1 RPCERRCQT
10 VGVNFKNLMG
20 IVMNSNRL
28 FEEAKRVLVGG
39 VNSPVRAMKPYPFF
53 TERAEGCRLHDVDG
67 NSYIDYC
74 LAYGPLILG
83 HAYPKVIESV
93 KQQIERGS
101 LYGTPTE
108 LETKFAQKI
117 CQAVPTAEML
127 RFVNTGTEAT
137 MGAIRLARGYTGKNK
152 IIKFEG
158 AFHGAHDYVLV
169 KAGSG
174 ATTHGMPTSAGVPK
188 DTTKNTIIVPFNDE
202 AAVENALKDADTA
215 GIILEPIIGNA
226 GCIMPK
232 DGYLKFLREAT
243 ADKGALLIFDEV
255 ITGFRLAYGGAQ
267 EYYGVMPDITTLG
280 KILGGGLPIGAIAS
294 SREIMENMAPL
305 GKVYQAGTFNG
316 NPLSMAAGYAAVTEL
331 EDGSVYEKVNALGD
345 RMRKGLEEVTA
356 DLGLETRVYG
366 VASMFQI
373 YITGEDVADYQAAL
387 RADKDLFLKFQQELM
402 KRGVFFPPSQYECNF
417 ISYAH
422 GEDEIDDTLSTVE
435 DSLRAA
441 L

>member
-1 RPCERRCQT
+1 MRSEE
-10 VGVNFKNLMG
+10 
-20 IVMNSNRL
+20 L
-28 FEEAKRVLVGG
+28 FEQSKKYLVGG

-53 TERAEGCRLHDVDG
+53 TKRGAGCRIFDEDG
-67 NSYIDYC
+67 RSYIDYC

-83 HAYPKVIESV
+83 HAYPRVVEAV
-93 KQQIERGS
+93 KAQIENGS
-101 LYGTPTE
+101 AYGTPTE
-108 LETKFAQKI
+108 LELNFAKKVT
-117 CQAVPTAEML
+117 QALPSAEMV

-152 IIKFEG
+152 IIKIEG

-174 ATTHGMPTSAGVPK
+174 ATTHGMPTSAGVPE

-202 AAVENALKDADTA
+202 SAMENALKDEDIAA
-215 GIILEPIIGNA
+215 LIIEPIIGNA

-243 ADKGALLIFDEV
+243 ADNGTLLIFDEV

-267 EYYGVMPDITTLG
+267 EHFGVLPDITTLG
-280 KILGGGLPIGAIAS
+280 KILGGGLPIGAITA

-316 NPLSMAAGYAAVTEL
+316 NPLSMAAGLAALKAL
-331 EDGSVYEKVNALGD
+331 EDGSVYEKVNSLGD
-345 RMRKGLEEVTA
+345 RMRKGLA
-356 DLGLETRVYG
+356 DITKDIGVESRIYG
-366 VASMFQI
+366 IASMFQM
-373 YITGEDVADYQAAL
+373 YLTGMDVVDYQTAL
-387 RADKDLFLKFQQELM
+387 KADKDTFLKLQQELL
-402 KRGVFFPPSQYECNF
+402 KNGVFFPPSQYECNF

-422 GEDEIDDTLSTVE
+422 GEGEIDETLSKIE
-435 DSLRAA
+435 ESLRS
-441 L
+441 LP

>member
-1 RPCERRCQT
+1 LR
-10 VGVNFKNLMG
+10 
-20 IVMNSNRL
+20 SNEL
-28 FEEAKRVLVGG
+28 FEESKKYLVGG

-53 TERAEGCRLHDVDG
+53 TKRGEGCRIFDEDDH
-67 NSYIDYC
+67 SYIDYC

-83 HAYPKVIESV
+83 HAYPKVVEAV
-93 KQQIERGS
+93 KAQIEDGS
-101 LYGTPTE
+101 AYGTPTE
-108 LETKFAQKI
+108 LELNFAKKVTD
-117 CQAVPTAEML
+117 AVPAAEML

-137 MGAIRLARGYTGKNK
+137 MGAIRLARGYTRKNK
-152 IIKFEG
+152 IIKIEG

-174 ATTHGMPTSAGVPK
+174 ATTHGMPTSAGVPE

-202 AAVENALKDADTA
+202 AAVENALKDNDMAC
-215 GIILEPIIGNA
+215 IILEPIIGNA

-243 ADKGALLIFDEV
+243 SDKGVLLIFDEV

-267 EYYGVMPDITTLG
+267 EYYSVMPDITTLG
-280 KILGGGLPIGAIAS
+280 KILGGGLPIGAIVS
-294 SREIMENMAPL
+294 SREVMENMAPL

-316 NPLSMAAGYAAVTEL
+316 NPLSMAAGYAALTEL
-331 EDGSVYEKVNALGD
+331 EDGRVYKKVNALGD
-345 RMRKGLEEVTA
+345 RMRKGLTDVTA
-356 DLGLETRVYG
+356 DLGIDTRIYG
-366 VASMFQI
+366 IASMFQM
-373 YITGEDVADYQAAL
+373 YLTDEDVKDYQTAL
-387 RADKDLFLKFQQELM
+387 RADKDLFLKLQQELL

-422 GEDEIDDTLSTVE
+422 GEDEIDDTLSAVE
-435 DSLRAA
+435 DSLKAV

>member
-1 RPCERRCQT
+1 
-10 VGVNFKNLMG
+10 
-20 IVMNSNRL
+20 MNSNRL

-53 TERAEGCRLHDVDG
+53 TERGEGCRLHDVDG

-373 YITGEDVADYQAAL
+373 YITGEDVPDYQAAL